1 MKILFLRPGLGIKKT
16 KDLLIRTKEPLE
28 LLALCEFIPDYLKD
42 RVKISLYDMHLEKLS
57 YKNILLSENPDLV
70 VFSYEEGLD
79 KSIKEYSS
87 LTKEIIPN
95 ALTAVIGDK
104 EEDFLDIDFQLGDNP
119 YLAFVELLLG
129 IETERSIE
137 EILVKVKSVRNKE
150 NMEEIKLNNISMEKR
165 YSNMYNFLQYDEI
178 YDLPSIKRFSM
189 YSKVC
194 EEMDKCELREI
205 NHIINDIE
213 NKNKRV
219 YFEDRDIFLEGD
231 RLTNLIEAMEEKDL
245 KGIYIAKGDIHGT
258 GNQRSLIERF
268 SKLGL
273 KVLVFELSF
282 PDDEEGWIKIKEA
295 IEIVRGNN
303 IEPLFILREALTKE
317 DEDALV
323 FFLKENNE
331 GLIYLK
337 DEAYENNRNIYKD
350 LSTSLKINFR
360 WTKEFGVMEALRRSK
375 KYKEALN

>member
-28 LLALCEFIPDYLKD
+28 LLALCEFIPAYLKD

-119 YLAFVELLLG
+119 YSAFVELLLG

-150 NMEEIKLNNISMEKR
+150 NMEEIKLNNISIEKR
-165 YSNMYNFLQYDEI
+165 YANMYNFLQYDEI

-189 YSKVC
+189 YRKVC

-213 NKNKRV
+213 NKNKRL

>member
-137 EILVKVKSVRNKE
+137 EILVK
-150 NMEEIKLNNISMEKR
+150 
-165 YSNMYNFLQYDEI
+165 
-178 YDLPSIKRFSM
+178 
-189 YSKVC
+189 
-194 EEMDKCELREI
+194 
-205 NHIINDIE
+205 
-213 NKNKRV
+213 
-219 YFEDRDIFLEGD
+219 
-231 RLTNLIEAMEEKDL
+231 
-245 KGIYIAKGDIHGT
+245 
-258 GNQRSLIERF
+258 
-268 SKLGL
+268 
-273 KVLVFELSF
+273 
-282 PDDEEGWIKIKEA
+282 
-295 IEIVRGNN
+295 
-303 IEPLFILREALTKE
+303 
-317 DEDALV
+317 
-323 FFLKENNE
+323 
-331 GLIYLK
+331 
-337 DEAYENNRNIYKD
+337 
-350 LSTSLKINFR
+350 
-360 WTKEFGVMEALRRSK
+360 
-375 KYKEALN
+375 

>member
-205 NHIINDIE
+205 THIINDIE
-213 NKNKRV
+213 NKNKRL

>member
-16 KDLLIRTKEPLE
+16 KDLLIRTREPLE

-205 NHIINDIE
+205 THIINDIE

-245 KGIYIAKGDIHGT
+245 KGTYISKGDIHGT

>member
-1 MKILFLRPGLGIKKT
+1 MKILFLRPGLGTKKT

-205 NHIINDIE
+205 THIINDIE

-245 KGIYIAKGDIHGT
+245 KGTYISKGDIHGT

-295 IEIVRGNN
+295 IEIVRWNN

-331 GLIYLK
+331 GLIFLK

>member
-205 NHIINDIE
+205 THIINDIE